1 MEKEDTM
8 RRRWIVCGLLFVVLA
23 LPLVSWG
30 QDAVVVYSSVDEE
43 NAKKL
48 LDAFTKAT
56 NIKVRFTFLSSGPA
70 VARIEA
76 EKNNPQA
83 DLWFGA
89 PSENHVALR
98 EKGLSQAYISPNA
111 KELATKFKDP
121 EGYWTSFYMNP
132 LGFASNLNV
141 LKQKNV
147 EAPTA
152 WADLLKP
159 EFKGQVQTPSPQTS
173 GTGYN
178 MVAALVM
185 IMGEDKAFD
194 YLKKLNPNIQTYT
207 QSGTAPSKAAAIGQA
222 GVGIQ
227 FTPAFLQLIG
237 EGYPLKVTFPK
248 EGVGFEAPAI
258 SILKGAPRPE
268 LAKKLLDWFISMPG
282 QNALTDAKTYFFPVH
297 AKAKLMEGLPA
308 FDQIPTINYDAIWAG
323 KEKKK
328 LVDRWINEVLRA
340 QK

>member
-1 MEKEDTM
+1 MKSRWLLCGILVLSLSIPIFAWAQDT
-8 RRRWIVCGLLFVVLA
+8 L
-23 LPLVSWG
+23 
-30 QDAVVVYSSVDEE
+30 VVYSSVDEE

-56 NIKVRFTFLSSGPA
+56 GVKVRFTFLSSGPA

-89 PSENHVALR
+89 PSENHVVLK
-98 EKGLSQAYISPNA
+98 EKGLSQPYVSPNA
-111 KELATKFKDP
+111 KDLAAKFKDP

-132 LGFASNLNV
+132 LGFASNVNV
-141 LKQKNV
+141 LKQKGV
-147 EAPTA
+147 EAPA
-152 WADLLKP
+152 SWADLLKP
-159 EFKGQVQTPSPQTS
+159 ELKAQVQAPSPQTS

-178 MVAALVM
+178 MVAALVV
-185 IMGEDKAFD
+185 ILGEDKAFD
-194 YLKKLNPNIQTYT
+194 YLKKLNPSMQTYT

-227 FTPAFLQLIG
+227 FTPAFLQLIE
-237 EGYPLKVTFPK
+237 EGYPLKITFPK
-248 EGVGFEAPAI
+248 DGVGFEAPAI

-268 LAKKLLDWFISMPG
+268 LAKKLVDWAISLPG
-282 QNALTDAKTYFFPVH
+282 QAALSDAKTYFFPVH
-297 AKAKLMEGLPA
+297 PKAKLAKGLPA
-308 FDQIPTINYDAIWAG
+308 FEEIPTINYDAIWAG
-323 KEKKK
+323 KEKKR

-340 QK
+340 PK

>member
-1 MEKEDTM
+1 MTT
-8 RRRWIVCGLLFVVLA
+8 RWLLCALLALGLLVA
-23 LPLVSWG
+23 GPARA
-30 QDAVVVYSSVDEE
+30 QDSLVVYSSVDEE

-56 NIKVRFTFLSSGPA
+56 GVKVRFTFLSSGPA

-83 DLWFGA
+83 DVWYGA
-89 PSENHVALR
+89 PSENHVVLK
-98 EKGLSQAYISPNA
+98 EKGLSQPYVPPNA
-111 KELATKFKDP
+111 KDLATKFKDP

-132 LGFASNLNV
+132 LGFASNVNT
-141 LKQKNV
+141 LKQKGV
-147 EAPTA
+147 EPPTS

-159 EFKGQVQTPSPQTS
+159 EFKTQVQTPSPQTS

-194 YLKKLNPNIQTYT
+194 YLKKLNPSIQTYT

-227 FTPAFLQLIG
+227 FTPAFLQLIE
-237 EGYPLKVTFPK
+237 EGYPLKITFPK

-258 SILKGAPRPE
+258 SILKGAPHLA
-268 LAKKLLDWFISMPG
+268 LAKKLVGWSITVPG
-282 QNALTDAKTYFFPVH
+282 QNAITDAKTYFFPVH
-297 AKAKLMEGLPA
+297 PKATVAKGLPSL
-308 FDQIPTINYDAIWAG
+308 DEVPTINYDAAWAG
-323 KEKKK
+323 KEKKR

-340 QK
+340 PK

>member
-1 MEKEDTM
+1 MTTRLM
-8 RRRWIVCGLLFVVLA
+8 LCGALLLS
-23 LPLVSWG
+23 LLVAGSVAA
-30 QDAVVVYSSVDEE
+30 QESLVVYSSVDEE

-56 NIKVRFTFLSSGPA
+56 GVKVRFTFLSSGPA

-83 DLWFGA
+83 DLWYGA
-89 PSENHVALR
+89 PSENHVVLKER
-98 EKGLSQAYISPNA
+98 GLSQPYVSPNA
-111 KELATKFKDP
+111 KELAEKFKDP

-132 LGFASNLNV
+132 LGFASNMNT
-141 LKQKNV
+141 LKQKGL
-147 EAPTA
+147 EPPTS

-178 MVAALVM
+178 MVAALVL

-194 YLKKLNPNIQTYT
+194 YLKRLNPSIQTYT

-227 FTPAFLQLIG
+227 FTPAFLQLIE
-237 EGYPLKVTFPK
+237 EGYPLKITFPK

-258 SILKGAPRPE
+258 SILKGAPRLD
-268 LAKKLLDWFISMPG
+268 LAKKLVDWAITVPG
-282 QNALTDAKTYFFPVH
+282 QNAITDAKTYFFPVH
-297 AKAKLMEGLPA
+297 PKAALAKGLPS
-308 FDQIPTINYDAIWAG
+308 FDQVPVIGYDAVWAG
-323 KEKKK
+323 KEKKR

>member
-1 MEKEDTM
+1 MKT
-8 RRRWIVCGLLFVVLA
+8 RWMLCGLLVLGI
-23 LPLVSWG
+23 LVAG
-30 QDAVVVYSSVDEE
+30 TARAQDSLVVYSSVDEE

-56 NIKVRFTFLSSGPA
+56 GVKVRFTFLSSGPA

-83 DLWFGA
+83 DIWYGA
-89 PSENHVALR
+89 PSENHVVLK
-98 EKGLSQAYISPNA
+98 EKGLSQPYASPNA
-111 KELATKFKDP
+111 KDLAAKFKDA

-132 LGFASNLNV
+132 LGFASNVNI
-141 LKQKNV
+141 LKQKGV
-147 EAPTA
+147 EPPAS

-159 EFKGQVQTPSPQTS
+159 ELKAQVQTPSPQTS

-194 YLKKLNPNIQTYT
+194 YLKKLNPSIQTYT

-227 FTPAFLQLIG
+227 FTPAFLQLIE
-237 EGYPLKVTFPK
+237 EGYPLKITFPK

-258 SILKGAPRPE
+258 SILKGAPHLD
-268 LAKKLLDWFISMPG
+268 LAKKLVDWSITIPG
-282 QNALTDAKTYFFPVH
+282 QNAITDAKTYFFPVH
-297 AKAKLMEGLPA
+297 PQARLAKGLPS
-308 FDQIPTINYDAIWAG
+308 FDEVPAINYDAVWAG
-323 KEKKK
+323 KEKKR

-340 QK
+340 PK

>member
-1 MEKEDTM
+1 MKSRWLLCGILVLSLSIPIFAWAQDT
-8 RRRWIVCGLLFVVLA
+8 L
-23 LPLVSWG
+23 
-30 QDAVVVYSSVDEE
+30 VVYSSVDEE

-56 NIKVRFTFLSSGPA
+56 GVKVRFTFLSSGPA

-89 PSENHVALR
+89 PSENHVVLK
-98 EKGLSQAYISPNA
+98 EKGLSQPYVSPNA
-111 KELATKFKDP
+111 KDLAAKFKDP

-132 LGFASNLNV
+132 LGFASNVNV
-141 LKQKNV
+141 LKQKGV
-147 EAPTA
+147 EAPA
-152 WADLLKP
+152 SWADLLKP
-159 EFKGQVQTPSPQTS
+159 ELKAQVQAPSPQTS

-178 MVAALVM
+178 MVAALVL
-185 IMGEDKAFD
+185 ILGEDKAFD
-194 YLKKLNPNIQTYT
+194 YLKKLNPSMQTYT

-227 FTPAFLQLIG
+227 FTPAFLQLIE
-237 EGYPLKVTFPK
+237 EGYPLKITFPK
-248 EGVGFEAPAI
+248 DGVGFEAPAI

-268 LAKKLLDWFISMPG
+268 LAKKLVDWAISLPG
-282 QNALTDAKTYFFPVH
+282 QTALSDAKTYFFPVH
-297 AKAKLMEGLPA
+297 PKAKLAKGLPA
-308 FDQIPTINYDAIWAG
+308 FEEIPTINYDAIWAG
-323 KEKKK
+323 KEKKR

-340 QK
+340 PK

>member
-1 MEKEDTM
+1 MKT
-8 RRRWIVCGLLFVVLA
+8 RWMVCGLLAFCLFLPTVVRA
-23 LPLVSWG
+23 
-30 QDAVVVYSSVDEE
+30 QDTLVVYSSVDEE

-48 LDAFTKAT
+48 LDTFSKAT
-56 NIKVRFTFLSSGPA
+56 GVKVRFTFLSSGPA

-83 DLWFGA
+83 DVWYGA
-89 PSENHVALR
+89 PSENHVVLR
-98 EKGLSQAYISPNA
+98 EKGLSQPYVSPGA
-111 KELATKFKDP
+111 KDLAAKFKDP

-132 LGFASNLNV
+132 LGLASNMNT
-141 LKQKNV
+141 LKQKGV
-147 EAPTA
+147 EPPAS

-159 EFKGQVQTPSPQTS
+159 AFKSQVQAPSPQTS

-185 IMGEDKAFD
+185 IWGEDKAFD
-194 YLKKLNPNIQTYT
+194 YLKKLNPSIQTYT

-227 FTPAFLQLIG
+227 FTPAFLQLIE

-258 SILKGAPRPE
+258 SILKGAPHSDV
-268 LAKKLLDWFISMPG
+268 AKKLVDWSISPQG
-282 QNALTDAKTYFFPVH
+282 QAALTDAKTYFFPVH
-297 AKAKLMEGLPA
+297 PKAKLAKGLPA
-308 FDQIPTINYDAIWAG
+308 FEEIPTINYDAMWAG
-323 KEKKK
+323 KEKKR

-340 QK
+340 PK

>member
-1 MEKEDTM
+1 MKT
-8 RRRWIVCGLLFVVLA
+8 RWVVCGLVA
-23 LPLVSWG
+23 LGLLVAGAASA
-30 QDAVVVYSSVDEE
+30 QDLVVYSSVDEE

-56 NIKVRFTFLSSGPA
+56 GVKVRFTFLSSGPA

-83 DLWFGA
+83 DVWYGA
-89 PSENHVALR
+89 PSENHVVLK
-98 EKGLSQAYISPNA
+98 EKGLSQPYVSPNA
-111 KELATKFKDP
+111 KELAAKYKDA

-132 LGFASNLNV
+132 LGFASNVNT
-141 LKQKNV
+141 LKQKGV
-147 EAPTA
+147 EPPAS

-159 EFKGQVQTPSPQTS
+159 ELKAQVQAPSPQTS

-178 MVAALVM
+178 MVAALVL

-194 YLKKLNPNIQTYT
+194 YLKKLNPSMQTYS
-207 QSGTAPSKAAAIGQA
+207 QSGTAPSKAVAIGQA

-227 FTPAFLQLIG
+227 FTPAFLQLMD
-237 EGYPLKVTFPK
+237 EGYQLKITFPK

-258 SILKGAPRPE
+258 SILKGAPHPD
-268 LAKKLLDWFISMPG
+268 LAKKLVDWSITVAG

-297 AKAKLMEGLPA
+297 GKAKLAKGLPA
-308 FDQIPTINYDAIWAG
+308 FDEIPTINYDAVWAG
-323 KEKKK
+323 KEKKR
-328 LVDRWINEVLRA
+328 LVDRWINDVLRA
-340 QK
+340 PR

>member
-1 MEKEDTM
+1 MKT
-8 RRRWIVCGLLFVVLA
+8 RWMLCGLLALGLLA
-23 LPLVSWG
+23 AG
-30 QDAVVVYSSVDEE
+30 TAQAQDSVVVYSSVDEE

-48 LDAFTKAT
+48 LDAFTSAT
-56 NIKVRFTFLSSGPA
+56 GVKVRFTFLSSGPA

-83 DLWFGA
+83 DIWYGA
-89 PSENHVALR
+89 PSENHVVLR
-98 EKGLSQAYISPNA
+98 EKGLSQPYVSPNA
-111 KELATKFKDP
+111 KDLAAKYKDP

-132 LGFASNLNV
+132 LGFASNVNV
-141 LKQKNV
+141 LKQKGV
-147 EAPTA
+147 EPPTS

-159 EFKGQVQTPSPQTS
+159 ELKAQVQTPSPQTS

-185 IMGEDKAFD
+185 IMGEEKAFD
-194 YLKKLNPNIQTYT
+194 YLKKLNPSIQTYT

-227 FTPAFLQLIG
+227 FTPAFLQLIE
-237 EGYPLKVTFPK
+237 EGYPLKITFPK

-258 SILKGAPRPE
+258 SILKGAPHLE
-268 LAKKLLDWFISMPG
+268 LAKKLVDWSITIPG
-282 QNALTDAKTYFFPVH
+282 QNAITDAKTYFFPVH
-297 AKAKLMEGLPA
+297 PKARLAKGLPS
-308 FDQIPTINYDAIWAG
+308 FDEVPAINYDAVWAG
-323 KEKKK
+323 KEKKR

-340 QK
+340 PK

>member
-1 MEKEDTM
+1 MKT
-8 RRRWIVCGLLFVVLA
+8 RWMLCGLLVLG
-23 LPLVSWG
+23 LLVAG
-30 QDAVVVYSSVDEE
+30 TARAQDSLVVYSSVDEE

-56 NIKVRFTFLSSGPA
+56 GVKVRFTFLSSGPA

-83 DLWFGA
+83 DIWYGA
-89 PSENHVALR
+89 PSENHVVLK
-98 EKGLSQAYISPNA
+98 EKGLSQPYASPNA
-111 KELATKFKDP
+111 KDLAAKFKDA

-132 LGFASNLNV
+132 LGFASNVNI
-141 LKQKNV
+141 LKQKGV
-147 EAPTA
+147 EPPAS

-159 EFKGQVQTPSPQTS
+159 ELKAQVQTPSPQTS

-194 YLKKLNPNIQTYT
+194 YLKKLNPSIQTYT

-227 FTPAFLQLIG
+227 FTPAFLQLIE
-237 EGYPLKVTFPK
+237 EGYPLKITFPK

-258 SILKGAPRPE
+258 SILKGAPHLD
-268 LAKKLLDWFISMPG
+268 LAKKLVDWSITIPG
-282 QNALTDAKTYFFPVH
+282 QNAITDAKTYFFPVH
-297 AKAKLMEGLPA
+297 PQARLAKGLPS
-308 FDQIPTINYDAIWAG
+308 FDEVPAINYDAVWAG
-323 KEKKK
+323 KEKKR

-340 QK
+340 PK